1 MGMIP
6 ALLLLVLVL
15 LCVCLLWL
23 WRLDAAFNREKL
35 RIYGAAIAAVAGLHG
50 LLQERKELLA
60 DTPKQ
65 GKELFRKLF
74 DLFKLDSSFL
84 WASPEQ
90 AVVIPDDAAEELV
103 DFPRDSYGVPVVGS
117 HPWRV
122 WWLGRKDAEGD
133 HPYRLSAGILEYF
146 GLVPGSV
153 EKARLQLLLTR
164 YSEGFHKTID
174 RSDEVNGP
182 MMQREV

>member
-50 LLQERKELLA
+50 FFLQERKVWIAAIPRQQKELL
-60 DTPKQ
+60 
-65 GKELFRKLF
+65 EKLF

-84 WASPEQ
+84 WASPDRGL
-90 AVVIPDDAAEELV
+90 VVQDDAAEELV

-133 HPYRLSAGILEYF
+133 HPYRLAAGILDYF
-146 GLVPGSV
+146 GIIPVSV
-153 EKARLQLLLTR
+153 DQEKLRLLLTR

-182 MMQREV
+182 TKREA

>member
-6 ALLLLVLVL
+6 ALLLLVLVN

-23 WRLDAAFNREKL
+23 WRLDAAFNRAKL
-35 RIYGAAIAAVAGLHG
+35 RI
-50 LLQERKELLA
+50 
-60 DTPKQ
+60 
-65 GKELFRKLF
+65 F

-133 HPYRLSAGILEYF
+133 HPYRLAAGILDYF
-146 GLVPGSV
+146 GIIPVSV
-153 EKARLQLLLTR
+153 DQAKLRLLLTR

-182 MMQREV
+182 TKREA